1 MNFYLVNGEVKFLTH
16 KVEWQETRKQ
26 MNEEGQLIE
35 VAENREREFYDTEK
49 KDAFIEILR
58 KRGIEPVVTEYEQ
71 PSQDIIDR
79 VAGKKFNTIEEA
91 RKAIEGTAS
100 PTAEEIIQSMA
111 LAIAELDAE
120 LQTKR
125 RR

>member
-1 MNFYLVNGEVKFLTH
+1 MNNFYLVNGEVKFLTH
-16 KVEWQETRKQ
+16 KVEYEQKGET
-26 MNEEGQLIE
+26 I
-35 VAENREREFYDTEK
+35 VREFYDEDK
-49 KDAFIEILR
+49 KNAFVTRLQERNIEYT
-58 KRGIEPVVTEYEQ
+58 VTEYEQ

-111 LAIAELDAE
+111 MAIAELDAE
-120 LQTKR
+120 IQTLKEGAL
-125 RR
+125 